1 MFIEL
6 AGIDQE
12 LTQSEA
18 WVKDSGKCEFPI
30 LTSSLRIEANLG
42 KGINMNENKKRYIGA
57 TAIILAAIMWR
68 FDGVVLTPRLFSLN
82 VGFVVFMLHLVPFVL
97 MNTFL
102 FKEYKK
108 IKTFTKT
115 DFFTLLAIAFFGG
128 ALGTLAI
135 VKALFLV
142 NFQHLSVVVLLQK
155 LQPIFA
161 IILAAIFLKEKI
173 EKKFAFW
180 AIVAVAASYFL
191 TFGLHL
197 PHLQEDADL
206 IQAAIW
212 ALIAAFSFGSATVF
226 GKKAL
231 NKFPYYTTNFFR
243 FGFTSVIMLIYVL
256 LTGAIV
262 EFQNLTTTNLIYFL
276 IIAVTTGSGAIFLFY
291 FGLNKVKA
299 MVSTICELFFPISA
313 ILFDYIINK
322 HILSPVQWIS
332 AVIMILAVVEISFK
346 RKIVR

>member
-1 MFIEL
+1 
-6 AGIDQE
+6 
-12 LTQSEA
+12 
-18 WVKDSGKCEFPI
+18 
-30 LTSSLRIEANLG
+30 
-42 KGINMNENKKRYIGA
+42 MNENKKRYIGA
-57 TAIILAAIMWR
+57 TAIILAAIMWG

-115 DFFTLLAIAFFGG
+115 DLATLLALSFFGG

-142 NFQHLSVVVLLQK
+142 HFQHLSVVVLLQK

-173 EKKFAFW
+173 EKNFVLW
-180 AIVAVAASYFL
+180 AVIAIGASYTL
-191 TFGLHL
+191 TFGFHL
-197 PHLQEDADL
+197 PHAIEDADL
-206 IQAAIW
+206 IQASIW
-212 ALIAAFSFGSATVF
+212 AVIAAFSFGSATVF

-231 NKFPYYTTNFFR
+231 NKFPYYTTNFYR
-243 FGFTSVIMLIYVL
+243 FGFTAIIMFIYVL
-256 LTGAIV
+256 LTGAIG
-262 EFQNLTTTNLIYFL
+262 EFQNITTDHLMYFL

-313 ILFDYIINK
+313 ILFDYLINDHK
-322 HILSPVQWIS
+322 LSLVQWIS
-332 AVIMILAVVEISFK
+332 AIIMILAVVEISYK
-346 RKIVR
+346 RKKIR